1 MRIGKIF
8 GVRIVLNPFFLLML
22 FGFGIAGLLPQAL
35 ILFGIVLIHET
46 AHMAVARGYG
56 LKVEEIELLPFGG
69 VARIEEMIEFD
80 PAVERTVALAG
91 PLTNLFLAGISL
103 LLLVYAVFPR
113 ETGIRLIQDNLLMAS
128 FNCIPALPLDGG
140 RVYRARLARKIGYR
154 RATERAASLGQI
166 LALVFAIFGLVGLY
180 MGYLNLTLILLA
192 FFVFYAARKEK
203 NLAAYAFIR
212 YLTQKKDELRR
223 NGVLPAEQLVA
234 SADLPVRE
242 IIKYFVPKRYH
253 LVLLTNQNYEIIGLV
268 TEIEIINALFDRGM
282 ETPLRDL
289 TGHKL

>member
-1 MRIGKIF
+1 M
-8 GVRIVLNPFFLLML
+8 NPFFLLML